1 VNTGTEKSLPSWLPF
16 VAGAFL
22 VVQFAGLSAWQI
34 SRGLE
39 KLEQRD
45 AYAASGA
52 FSRFTTG
59 AEVRPY
65 QALKTDGRL
74 LNEQQFLLENIIIN
88 SHYGYYV
95 LTPLELGPDE
105 PLLMVNRGWIE
116 KQGPVTDLSVLAER
130 IYLAG
135 GETEV
140 RGRVGSLPRAGVRMG
155 EAIPARD
162 EWPQLAVY
170 PMLADLEASLGRAV
184 QPFVLLMDPEEDSGF
199 LRQWAP
205 EELSP
210 GKHFGYA
217 LQWFAM
223 GAVLAG
229 LLVWN
234 YRRKGDLND

>member
-1 VNTGTEKSLPSWLPF
+1 MNSGTKKSLPNWLPF

-52 FSRFTTG
+52 FSHFTTG
-59 AEVRPY
+59 AAVRPY
-65 QALKTDGRL
+65 QALKADGRL
-74 LNEQQFLLENIIIN
+74 LNDRQFLLENIIIN

-95 LTPLELGPDE
+95 LTPLELGKDE

-116 KQGPVTDLSVLAER
+116 KRGPVTDLSVLAER
-130 IYLAG
+130 IYLVSRQ
-135 GETEV
+135 TEM
-140 RGRVGSLPRAGVRMG
+140 RGRVGSLPRAGMRMG
-155 EAIPARD
+155 DAIPTRD

-170 PMLADLEASLGRAV
+170 PTLADLEASLGRDV
-184 QPFVLLMDPEEDSGF
+184 QPFVLLMDPDEDGGF

-234 YRRKGDLND
+234 YRRKGALND